1 MVRYQTPDTD
11 EFQWARV
18 ESWEDAGHGVISD
31 IGRELAPVV
40 RPGPPVTIETSQIA
54 DWGIWIDG
62 RGAIEG
68 ASTEGVGHH
77 LL

>member
-1 MVRYQTPDTD
+1 M
-11 EFQWARV
+11 
-18 ESWEDAGHGVISD
+18 AGNANA
-31 IGRELAPVV
+31 APPGSAAAVV